1 MPFGL
6 GPAEML
12 IVGVIAVL
20 LFGQRLPEVGRSIGK
35 SLMEFKK
42 GLNDIKSEMNV
53 ATMDT
58 PSRPTK
64 RYTADDYDEPTA
76 PKFVPPAQESSE
88 VAAPVAQEDTT
99 AQV

>member
-1 MPFGL
+1 
-6 GPAEML
+6 
-12 IVGVIAVL
+12 
-20 LFGQRLPEVGRSIGK
+20 
-35 SLMEFKK
+35 MEFKK

-76 PKFVPPAQESSE
+76 PKFVPPAQEQSE
-88 VAAPVAQEDTT
+88 VAEPAAQEDTT